1 MDAAAAREYVELTR
15 SLPIPEQID
24 WEDAPGQFKLY
35 RGHPRI
41 PLDESGTGG
50 LARLLRDCY
59 GVTRY
64 RWTAADALR
73 RLIGTRGAEPAGG
86 AKLARNSLRPVPSG
100 GSRFPAELYVV
111 TGPGAEVPPGV
122 HHYDQAHHALV
133 TLREGDWTAELG
145 AALGMAGAAPAL
157 TLLTSAF
164 FWKNGFKYA
173 DLTYRLCALD
183 VGVLLG
189 QVLAVAAARTA
200 GEVRYRFADD
210 DLDRLLRLD
219 PMRESVYTAVTFGS
233 HGEAPPSPRRLADAA
248 QPSRTNT
255 LSDSEQEW
263 SLDARPLQARLH
275 RGSRLSAVAAVAA
288 PPAITASGSAGGPE
302 LRLSGH
308 RVALLDGLRTRR
320 SSMGYFTPAGMSL
333 DTLSALLAPALDGY
347 RNDLADTPAVRHTML
362 YCVVNRVDS
371 VAPGVYRLRPG
382 ETLLEPVRLG
392 DLSGELQESLLIKLF
407 NLAHTNLCVYPVGD
421 YEAGFGV
428 HGDRWYRMQNIEA
441 GVVTQRLYLACAALG
456 LRCHAS
462 LGYDVRRTD
471 RLLGL
476 DGTGATSLIQVMI
489 GSGRPPGDFYEAAWH

>member
-1 MDAAAAREYVELTR
+1 MDAGAAAREYVELTR

-35 RGHPRI
+35 RGRPRI
-41 PLDESGTGG
+41 PLDESGAGELG
-50 LARLLRDCY
+50 RLLRDCY

-111 TGPGAEVPPGV
+111 TGHGTEVPPGV
-122 HHYDQAHHALV
+122 HHYDQAHHSLV
-133 TLREGDWTAELG
+133 TLREGDWTPELG
-145 AALGMAGAAPAL
+145 AALGLPGAAPPL
-157 TLLTSAF
+157 TLLASVF

-189 QVLAVAAARTA
+189 QVLAVAA

-210 DLDRLLRLD
+210 DVDRLLRLD
-219 PMRESVYTAVTFGS
+219 PMQESVYAAVSFGAS
-233 HGEAPPSPRRLADAA
+233 GGSRPSRRRLADAA
-248 QPSRTNT
+248 LPSRTNT
-255 LSDSEQEW
+255 FSGTEGEW
-263 SLDARPLQARLH
+263 SLDSRPLQARVH
-275 RGSRLSAVAAVAA
+275 RGSRLSAVAAVPAT
-288 PPAITASGSAGGPE
+288 PAITATGSAGGPGS
-302 LRLSGH
+302 RLSGH
-308 RVALLDGLRTRR
+308 RVDLLDGLPGRR

-347 RNDLADTPAVRHTML
+347 RSDLADTRTVRHTML
-362 YCVVNRVDS
+362 YCVVNRVDGL
-371 VAPGVYRLRPG
+371 APGVYRLRHG
-382 ETLLEPVRLG
+382 EVLLEPVRLG
-392 DLSGELQESLLIKLF
+392 DLAGELQESLLIKLF

-441 GVVTQRLYLACAALG
+441 GIVTQRLYLACAALG

-476 DGTGATSLIQVMI
+476 DGTSATSLIQVMI